1 MRKLYLNNK
10 VIVNDIKE
18 IQTANAQISKFIN
31 KKDNDFYGFGELY
44 GSIIKKNEIKAWK
57 MQKLNTMNI
66 FVLIG
71 SVKFVFS
78 DKKNTFQISIN
89 SKNNKRIT
97 VLPGIFYG
105 FKGLVNKSMVINLIN
120 NTHDEKK
127 NTKKPLDYI
136 DFNW

>member
-89 SKNNKRIT
+89 LKIIKELQSC
-97 VLPGIFYG
+97 LEF
-105 FKGLVNKSMVINLIN
+105 SMVLKVSLI
-120 NTHDEKK
+120 KVW
-127 NTKKPLDYI
+127 LLI
-136 DFNW
+136 